1 MCCICL
7 RKTENSLDDD
17 STDNNNP
24 RSLED
29 LFINKPSKT
38 YYQLSA
44 KANTF
49 FFFFFFFFLTRG
61 TDGKKKAVM
70 LSHDNVLKS
79 LIVSNPDYKS
89 HHYHLAMLPF
99 RHCYGGI
106 IDLFFK
112 MKYGITVLLYS
123 LIVEFHNCLM
133 NFFYINQI
141 HLVLFLRL
149 LS

>member
-49 FFFFFFFFLTRG
+49 FFFFFFFF
-61 TDGKKKAVM
+61 
-70 LSHDNVLKS
+70 
-79 LIVSNPDYKS
+79 
-89 HHYHLAMLPF
+89 
-99 RHCYGGI
+99 
-106 IDLFFK
+106 
-112 MKYGITVLLYS
+112 
-123 LIVEFHNCLM
+123 
-133 NFFYINQI
+133 
-141 HLVLFLRL
+141 
-149 LS
+149 